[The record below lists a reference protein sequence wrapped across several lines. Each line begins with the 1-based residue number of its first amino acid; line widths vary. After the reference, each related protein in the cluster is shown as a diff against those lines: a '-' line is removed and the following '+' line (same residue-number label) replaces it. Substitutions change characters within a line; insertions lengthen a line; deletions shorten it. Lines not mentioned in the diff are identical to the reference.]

1 MVRTNSIINLS
12 KHDLKVINCQTC
24 SSLLDCSQKPIHV
37 DTLLNPAPILFVFP
51 RIEEIDCTTQQWLTA
66 PYGVWLKQIMDS
78 FSSRRN
84 WTVHSLIN
92 CATTEDTDTKQV
104 MHNCLHHYDSLIK
117 TLQPYCTIFL
127 GIKDIPKFKTY
138 TSKITNKVFLDNPQD
153 FVPMNNRIAM
163 SRFMLTV
170 RKIYDEK
177 TCN

>member
-24 SSLLDCSQKPIHV
+24 SCLLDTSQKPVHV
-37 DTLLNPAPILFVFP
+37 DTLLNPHPLLFVFP
-51 RIEEIDCTTQQWLTA
+51 RIEEVDCTTQQWLTA
-66 PYGVWLKQIMDS
+66 PYGDWLKKLMDS

-92 CATTEDTDTKQV
+92 CATTEDTNTKQIL
-104 MHNCLHHYDSLIK
+104 HNCMHHYNSLIK
-117 TLQPYCTIFL
+117 TLRPFCTIFL
-127 GIKDIPKFKTY
+127 GIKDIPKFKAY
-138 TSKITNKVFLDNPQD
+138 TSQVSYKVFLDNPQD
-153 FVPMNNRIAM
+153 FVPINNRLAM